1 MERISLRRV
10 CYVLFCIILALGF
23 DANAASTVKDGA
35 AAGVDAQ
42 TKSDAAGMIDKAHVL
57 FREGKY
63 EEALALV
70 DKAIEETGETVDIL
84 EFKDDLLWKLN
95 RHEARVENVLR
106 LEQIAER
113 KSPWYCLKIAE
124 ADLQLGRKDDAIHWM
139 GIAVNERGFKRVDTF
154 KLDVYDSI
162 REDPRFAAIVEKAR
176 ENMGIGR
183 PVPDFTV
190 RLLDGTELTLSSLRG
205 KVTLVDFW
213 ASWCIPCRKE
223 VPNLKKLY
231 KEHNGDGFEI
241 VGISLD
247 QDKSKAVAYNKENDL
262 RWPMSWSERGY
273 LDGPAKLYMVDS
285 LPSMWL
291 IDRNG
296 ILRQLNVGGNEL
308 RKNIELLLAEQ
319 IH

>member
-1 MERISLRRV
+1 
-10 CYVLFCIILALGF
+10 
-23 DANAASTVKDGA
+23 
-35 AAGVDAQ
+35 
-42 TKSDAAGMIDKAHVL
+42 
-57 FREGKY
+57 
-63 EEALALV
+63 
-70 DKAIEETGETVDIL
+70 
-84 EFKDDLLWKLN
+84 
-95 RHEARVENVLR
+95 LR

-247 QDKSKAVAYNKENDL
+247 QDKSKAVAYIKENDL
-262 RWPMSWSERGY
+262 RWPTSWSERGY